1 MQRIRCESCF
11 TSFEAPTVEHTLA
24 RQARR
29 AELLFPDRRLPAIA
43 SSGEAGGS
51 PDRAKKKVILCASVV
66 NLQKREV

>member
-1 MQRIRCESCF
+1 MYSKSKKMCPLGS
-11 TSFEAPTVEHTLA
+11 SVP
-24 RQARR
+24 ARR
-29 AELLFPDRRLPAIA
+29 AEPFLPDRRLPAIA